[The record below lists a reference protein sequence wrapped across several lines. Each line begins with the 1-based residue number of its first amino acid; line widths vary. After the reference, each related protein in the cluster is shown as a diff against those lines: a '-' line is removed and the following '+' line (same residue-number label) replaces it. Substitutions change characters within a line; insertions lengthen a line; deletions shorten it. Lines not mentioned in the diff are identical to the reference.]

1 MPYKETHG
9 KTRKVKKRPFIK
21 KAAVVCAVLVLAVAG
36 VTGGTA
42 AWLFTQT
49 DQVVNT
55 FDPSHVSC
63 EVEETFN
70 PNTGIKENVQV
81 KNTSD
86 ISAYIRVRLVSYQKD
101 GEKIVAGESE
111 IPDFEVPSTWV
122 QIGDYYYCKAPVPA
136 GGTTPVLIDRCELT
150 KGQVL
155 EVLAEAIQSEP
166 DEAVETSWGVTVDD
180 RTNEIQPAANGIAE

>member
-86 ISAYIRVRLVSYQKD
+86 IEAYIRVRLVSYQKD
-101 GEKIVAGESE
+101 GENIVAGESE
-111 IPDFEVPSTWV
+111 IPAFTAPSTWV

-166 DEAVETSWGVTVDD
+166 TRAVSDAWNITIGTDG
-180 RTNEIQPAANGIAE
+180 TITG